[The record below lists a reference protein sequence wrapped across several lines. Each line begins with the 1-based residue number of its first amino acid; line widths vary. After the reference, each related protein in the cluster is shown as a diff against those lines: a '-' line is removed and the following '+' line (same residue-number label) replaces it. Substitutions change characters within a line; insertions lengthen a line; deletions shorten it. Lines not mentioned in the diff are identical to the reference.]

1 MRHQGT
7 GGAGRDEARAEC
19 LAPRSAFVC
28 HTHSSRSQRLLQDL
42 ASVPKHFVIAKI
54 VPVPCSGPG
63 HRAAAV
69 SLNSVSLP
77 AGLSHLRRNKVGIQ
91 GKGKLGKIIAGKR
104 LFFHTDTE
112 LDSQAHGE
120 EMSLRAEC
128 FPWNRTG
135 DQWEGDTDSPWE
147 AVQSLPRPAWLGA
160 DSDRHH

>member
-1 MRHQGT
+1 MRPGQSALPQGQHLSVT
-7 GGAGRDEARAEC
+7 PT
-19 LAPRSAFVC
+19 APAVRGPG
-28 HTHSSRSQRLLQDL
+28 LLQDL

-104 LFFHTDTE
+104 LFFPH
-112 LDSQAHGE
+112 
-120 EMSLRAEC
+120 
-128 FPWNRTG
+128 
-135 DQWEGDTDSPWE
+135 
-147 AVQSLPRPAWLGA
+147 
-160 DSDRHH
+160 